1 LINVGLQSDIEQ
13 PINGGGA
20 VVEIIE
26 YTDPYCTWC
35 WGSEPVLRKL
45 LYVYGDQ
52 IIVNYRMGGLVR
64 GIREFYDPLN
74 EIGGEYWYLQV
85 AAHWEDA
92 SRRHGM
98 PVDSSVFYEI
108 KDSFTSTYPANIAVK
123 AAELQ
128 DRELA
133 KKYLRRLREGA
144 AAERLH
150 IHLPEVQAQLAREV
164 GLDADRLLEDIRSGR
179 AESEFLK
186 DLKECRSMGITGFPT
201 FLVKN
206 LRNGR
211 SALVH
216 GYRRYHYFE
225 GLLEELAGDMLR
237 GREPP
242 ETLRRCSTFW
252 RCGGRSRRR
261 RLQHS

>member
-1 LINVGLQSDIEQ
+1 
-13 PINGGGA
+13 
-20 VVEIIE
+20 
-26 YTDPYCTWC
+26 
-35 WGSEPVLRKL
+35 
-45 LYVYGDQ
+45 
-52 IIVNYRMGGLVR
+52 MGGLVR
-64 GIREFYDPLN
+64 DIREFYDPLN
-74 EIGGEYWYLQV
+74 EIGGEHWYRQV
-85 AAHWEDA
+85 AAHWEEA
-92 SRRHGM
+92 SKRHGM

-108 KDSFTSTYPANIAVK
+108 KDSFTSTYPANIAFK

-128 DRELA
+128 NRELA

-150 IHLPEVQAQLAREV
+150 IHLLEVQAQLAREV
-164 GLDADRLLEDIRSGR
+164 GLDADRLLEDVRSGR

-211 SALVH
+211 SVLVY

-225 GLLEELAGDMLR
+225 GLLEELAGDLLR
-237 GREPP
+237 GREVPRDA
-242 ETLRRCSTFW
+242 ETVLDFLEMW
-252 RCGGRSRRR
+252 RKVTTQEVATLLDVDKNRALDILR
-261 RLQHS
+261 RLQDEGRIIGKRAGNDYFWTLARKAKALCDDDGGICYTI